1 MTQPSA
7 YTILNVDD
15 NDFARYAKRR
25 TLERAGYRVVEAS
38 TGAECLR
45 LVAAI
50 KPQLVL
56 LDVKLPDMSGL
67 DVCRIIKMDPSTC
80 DVLVLQISASRIAPE
95 DRVFGLEGGA
105 DAYLTEPVDNE
116 LVATA
121 RALLRLYSREQEN
134 RELVAALRHSEA
146 QFRASFELAG
156 VAKAQIDASTGKF
169 MRVNDCYCELV
180 GYAASELMGM
190 TPSDLNHPDDRRDE
204 ADLVAM
210 LLRGDTDEL
219 IGEKRFVRKDGR
231 IIWVSVNTKLIRDA
245 NGAPEQTISVVLDI
259 SQRKHAEER
268 ARRQNERLALL
279 ARVSE
284 QLLTAQDPAVMIRE
298 VFETVRQHLA
308 LDMYFNYR
316 VDSSGSALVLES
328 RGGANQDALPAS
340 HPFYV
345 NKPRYDTP
353 ADVRQQVILEALKRI
368 DDQQATS
375 AQARG
380 FSAYAGH
387 PLLVAERLLGT
398 LSFASKRRHGFD
410 DDEKDFMRTVC
421 HYVAMAQE
429 RLRLLAES
437 RQQVERLEQSE
448 GRLRLAVDGA
458 GMGIWD
464 VDLRTDTSVW
474 KREQYSLLGYAPDA
488 GPATREM
495 WRSRIHAEDLE
506 RVTEAMEQAKSSR
519 SLYSPEHRVIRA
531 DNCEIRWL
539 APFGRFLYDSAGAAV
554 RFVGIVFDFTDRK
567 RAEDAFYEVAER
579 LRLAQVSAHLGI
591 FDWNA
596 RTNDLAWTPEQ
607 EMVYGVPATGMTRYE
622 HWQRLVHPDD
632 LARVEAERAE
642 ALRERQPFTLEYRI
656 LHPSGEIRWVAS
668 KGQGWYDA
676 TGQLTRVLG
685 VNIDITESKRA
696 EEELSHQKQLL
707 QTITDNAPSMLFMMD
722 PMGRVTFANPA
733 ATHLTGYH
741 QEELIGQVLHQK
753 IHHSRPDGSPYP
765 ISDCWLHT
773 ILPFEERITGHE
785 EMFVRKDG
793 TFFSVR
799 CAASS
804 IIQDAIPVG
813 TVIEA
818 QDITKE
824 KKAER
829 ALRDSEERMR
839 TLSNYVPVFVW
850 ACRADGWC
858 YSLNDRWYEYTGL
871 KQEQALGVGWLDS
884 LHPED
889 RERALSKWGQ
899 ALAQK
904 DAYELELRY
913 RRNDGEYRWFIA
925 KALPVKDAKGLIT
938 DWFGT
943 SLDIHDRKLSEQ
955 SLAHLAAIVT
965 SSEDAVIS
973 FSRDSKIVTWNQ
985 AAEKLFGWSARE
997 AIGQTAAIYVP
1008 AERFAESAQIS
1019 ERLRR
1024 GEAIDQFETARRRK
1038 DGSLIDVSLTISP
1051 IKVDHEIVGLSVT
1064 ARDIT
1069 ERKRIEQQRE
1079 QQARLLDLSLDAI
1092 SVWGADRG
1100 IEYWNEGAEK
1110 LYGYSAEEAI
1120 GRSMHDLLK
1129 TTQSVSLQEIED
1141 QIRREGEWEGRLGH
1155 INKRGGQVAVLSR
1168 QQRVA
1173 RPDGEVILEV
1183 NRDITILEEAEE
1195 AVVEAAAH
1203 LKAVVETAVDGII
1216 TFDENG
1222 IVASVN
1228 PAVENMFGYSA
1239 REVIGRNVAMLMP
1252 EPYRSEHDV
1261 YLSHYRQT
1269 GERKVIGIGREVRGR
1284 RKDSS
1289 EFPLDLG
1296 VSETMIGARR
1306 FFTGLLRDATNRKQ
1320 VEQAL
1325 IGAKEAADA
1334 ASYAK
1339 SEFLANMSHEIRSP
1353 LTGVLGYAEILLSR
1367 LSDPKDLESV
1377 RTIKQ
1382 SGQYLLQIINDI
1394 LDLAKI
1400 EAQGVDLEREAIN
1413 LPAFLTEVYALMEV
1427 NAREKALPLFL
1438 KYDGVIPQKIES
1450 DSKRLRQILINL
1462 LSNAIKFTEH
1472 GKVELVVRFAR
1483 AASELQFEVSDSGI
1497 GMTQEQQ
1504 RNLFQPFT
1512 QGDSSVTKVYGGT
1525 GLGLAITH
1533 RLIGAL
1539 GGTIVVDSLSGRGST
1554 FRVTVPVGV
1563 VSVSSYGS
1571 STDPDNSRALAGLFA
1586 EKISAR
1592 ILICEDQ
1599 PEIRHLMGY
1608 FIEQAGGRVTLI
1620 DSGQAAV
1627 EVVEQAPNDFDV
1639 VLLDIQMP
1647 RLDGYEVARR
1657 IRRSGFRK
1665 PVIAVTAAAMPNDRA
1680 KCLAAGCDDYL
1691 AKPIDGKEL
1700 IAMIVRYTAKPLTEE
1715 APFNAPNSQPHA
1727 ESAPAGESP
1736 TGTAKQKNW
1745 RILVVDDRPVAL
1757 NATSRLLEIE
1767 GYTVRSA
1774 STGHAALRVAE
1785 EFEPDLVLLDIS
1797 LPDISGYEVFRRLK
1811 ASESLARTVFV
1822 ALSGHGYE
1830 EGIRARQVGFD
1841 DYLMKPFDIREVDR
1855 LITVTLRSKQAV
1867 VSPTEC

>member
-1 MTQPSA
+1 MTQPLS
-7 YTILNVDD
+7 YTILNITD
-15 NDFARYAKRR
+15 NDAARYAKRR
-25 TLERAGYRVVEAS
+25 TLECAGYRVVEAS
-38 TGAECLR
+38 TGAEGLR
-45 LVAAI
+45 LVMAVQ
-50 KPQLVL
+50 PQLVL
-56 LDVKLPDMSGL
+56 LDVNLPDMNGL
-67 DVCRIIKMDPSTC
+67 DVCRLIKADPATC
-80 DVLVLQISASRIAPE
+80 DVLIVQISASPITP
-95 DRVFGLEGGA
+95 DYRVFGLKGGA
-105 DAYLTEPVDNE
+105 DAYLTESVEANQ
-116 LVATA
+116 LIATV
-121 RALLRLYSREQEN
+121 RALLRLYTHQQEN
-134 RELVAALRHSEA
+134 RELRAALRHSEA

-156 VAKAQIDASTGKF
+156 VGKAQIDASTGTF

-180 GYAASELMGM
+180 GYSASELMGM
-190 TPSDLNHPDDRRDE
+190 TPSDLIHPDDRPEE
-204 ADLVAM
+204 ADLIAR

-219 IGEKRFVRKDGR
+219 IGEKRFLRKDGR
-231 IIWVSVNTKLIRDA
+231 ITWVSLNAKLIRDA
-245 NGAPEQTISVVLDI
+245 NDAPEQTIFVIVDI
-259 SQRKHAEER
+259 SERKHAEER

-284 QLLTAQDPAVMIRE
+284 QLLTAHDPAVLIRE
-298 VFETVRQHLA
+298 VFDTVRQHLA

-316 VDSSGSALVLES
+316 LDSSGSALVLES
-328 RGGANQDALPAS
+328 RGGANEDALPAS
-340 HPFYV
+340 QPFHV
-345 NKPRYDTP
+345 NKSLSDMPVDL
-353 ADVRQQVILEALKRI
+353 RQQVILEALKKI
-368 DDQQATS
+368 DDQQASS
-375 AQARG
+375 AQAEG

-387 PLLVAERLLGT
+387 PLLVAERLVGT

-410 DDEKDFMRTVC
+410 DDEIDFMRTVC

-448 GRLRLAVDGA
+448 SRLRLAVDGA

-464 VDLRTDTSVW
+464 VDLRTDTSIW
-474 KREQYSLLGYAPDA
+474 NREQYSLLGYVPDA

-495 WRSRIHAEDLE
+495 WRSRIYPEDLK

-519 SLYSPEHRVIRA
+519 SLYCPEHRIVRA
-531 DNCEIRWL
+531 DNNQIRWL
-539 APFGRFLYDSAGAAV
+539 APFGRFLYDGAGLAV

-567 RAEDAFYEVAER
+567 GAEDAFHEVAER

-607 EMVYGVPATGMTRYE
+607 EMVYGVPASAMTRYE

-642 ALRERQPFTLEYRI
+642 AIRQRQPFTLEYRI
-656 LHPSGEIRWVAS
+656 LHPSATIRWVAS

-676 TGQLTRVLG
+676 SGQLTRVLG
-685 VNIDITESKRA
+685 VNIDITETKRA
-696 EEELSHQKQLL
+696 EEELRHQKQLL

-722 PMGRVTFANPA
+722 AMGRVTFANPA
-733 ATHLTGYH
+733 ATHLTGYEE
-741 QEELIGQVLHQK
+741 EELIGQVLHEK
-753 IHHSRPDGSPYP
+753 IHHSRPDGSSYP
-765 ISDCWLHT
+765 IADCQLHSV
-773 ILPFEERITGHE
+773 LPFEERITGHE

-799 CAASS
+799 CAGSS
-804 IIQDAIPVG
+804 IIQDGIPVG

-839 TLSNYVPVFVW
+839 TLSDYVPVFVW

-858 YSLNDRWYEYTGL
+858 YSLNDRWYQYTGL
-871 KQEQALGVGWLDS
+871 KPEEALGIGWLGA
-884 LHPED
+884 LHPDD
-889 RERALSKWGQ
+889 RERALSKWAQ
-899 ALAQK
+899 AIAQGG
-904 DAYELELRY
+904 AYEMELRY
-913 RRNDGEYRWFIA
+913 RRSDGEYRWFIA
-925 KALPVKDAKGLIT
+925 KALPLKDASGLIT

-1008 AERFAESAQIS
+1008 PERLAESAQIS

-1024 GEAIDQFETARRRK
+1024 GEAIDQFETVRRRK

-1051 IKVDHEIVGLSVT
+1051 IKVDQEVVGLSVT

-1129 TTQSVSLQEIED
+1129 TSQSVSSQEIED

-1155 INKRGGQVAVLSR
+1155 VNKHGGQVAVLSR
-1168 QQRVA
+1168 QQRIA

-1195 AVVEAAAH
+1195 AVAEAAAH

-1216 TFDENG
+1216 TIDEHG
-1222 IVASVN
+1222 IIASVN
-1228 PAVENMFGYSA
+1228 PAVEKMFGYSA
-1239 REVIGRNVAMLMP
+1239 REVIGRNLSMLIP
-1252 EPYRSEHDV
+1252 EPYWSEHDG
-1261 YLSHYRQT
+1261 YWQT
-1269 GERKVIGIGREVRGR
+1269 GERKLIGSGREVRGR
-1284 RKDSS
+1284 RKNGS
-1289 EFPLDLG
+1289 EFSLDLG

-1325 IGAKEAADA
+1325 IEAKEKADA

-1400 EAQGVDLEREAIN
+1400 EAQGVDLEREA
-1413 LPAFLTEVYALMEV
+1413 LHLAVFLTEVYALMEV

-1472 GKVELVVRFAR
+1472 GKVELVVRFLR
-1483 AASELQFEVSDSGI
+1483 VESELQFEVSDSGI

-1525 GLGLAITH
+1525 GLGLAITR
-1533 RLIGAL
+1533 RLVGAL
-1539 GGTIVVDSLSGRGST
+1539 GGTIVVDSLPGRGST
-1554 FRVTVPVGV
+1554 FRVTVPVAVLSG
-1563 VSVSSYGS
+1563 SYGS
-1571 STDPDNSRALAGLFA
+1571 ATDPENSRAQARLFA
-1586 EKISAR
+1586 EKMTAR

-1599 PEIRHLMGY
+1599 PEIRQLMGY

-1627 EVVEQAPNDFDV
+1627 DVIAQAPNDFDV

-1657 IRRSGFRK
+1657 IRQLGFRK
-1665 PVIAVTAAAMPNDRA
+1665 PLIAVTAAAMPNDRA

-1691 AKPIDGKEL
+1691 PKPIEGKQL
-1700 IAMIVRYTAKPLTEE
+1700 IAMITRYTAKLLTEH
-1715 APFNAPNSQPHA
+1715 APLNTFDPQPVA
-1727 ESAPAGESP
+1727 QSSPACESS
-1736 TGTAKQKNW
+1736 TDTSKQKNW

-1774 STGHAALRVAE
+1774 STGHAALRVAG

-1855 LITVTLRSKQAV
+1855 LITATLSSKQAV
-1867 VSPTEC
+1867 VSRSES

>member
-1 MTQPSA
+1 MIEPPL
-7 YTILNVDD
+7 YTILNIDED
-15 NDFARYAKRR
+15 EAGRHAKSRI
-25 TLERAGYRVVEAS
+25 LELAGYRVLES
-38 TGAECLR
+38 SSGADALR
-45 LVAAI
+45 LVAEM

-56 LDVKLPDMSGL
+56 VSGKLPGMSGL
-67 DVCRIIKMDPSTC
+67 DVCRTIKANPSTA
-80 DVLVLQISASRIAPE
+80 DVLVLQISASRIATE
-95 DRVFGLEGGA
+95 VRVFGPEGCA
-105 DAYLTEPVDNE
+105 DAYLTEPLEANE

-134 RELVAALRHSEA
+134 RELVVALRHSQA

-156 VAKAQIDASTGKF
+156 VGQAQIDAASGKF
-169 MRVNDCYCELV
+169 IRVNDCYRELV
-180 GYAASELMGM
+180 GYTESELMGM
-190 TPSDLNHPDDRRDE
+190 TPSDLNHPDDRDGE
-204 ADLVAM
+204 AALVAG

-219 IGEKRFVRKDGR
+219 IGEKRFVRKDGG
-231 IIWVSVNTKLIRDA
+231 IIWVSVNAKLIRDA
-245 NGAPEQTISVVLDI
+245 SGAPERTISVVIDI
-259 SQRKHAEER
+259 SERKRAEER

-284 QLLTAQDPAVMIRE
+284 QLLTACDPAVMIKE
-298 VFETVRQHLA
+298 VFEIVRQHLA
-308 LDMYFNYR
+308 LDIYFKYR
-316 VDSSGSALVLES
+316 LESSGPALVLES
-328 RGGANQDALPAS
+328 RGGANYDALPVS
-340 HPFYV
+340 RPFHV
-345 NKPRYDTP
+345 SKSLYDSP
-353 ADVRQQVILEALKRI
+353 GQSRQQFVLEALKRI
-368 DDQQATS
+368 DDEQATS
-375 AQARG
+375 AQTRG

-387 PLLVAERLLGT
+387 PLLVAERLIGT

-410 DDEKDFMRTVC
+410 EDEIDFMRTVC

-437 RQQVERLEQSE
+437 RQQVERLEESE
-448 GRLRLAVDGA
+448 SRLRLAVDGA

-464 VDLRTDTSVW
+464 VDLRTGTSVW
-474 KREQYSLLGYAPDA
+474 NREQYSLLGYAPDA

-495 WRSRIHAEDLE
+495 WRSRIHPEDLE
-506 RVTEAMEQAKSSR
+506 QVTEAMEQAKSSR

-539 APFGRFLYDSAGAAV
+539 APFGRFLYDGAGAAV

-567 RAEDAFYEVAER
+567 HAEDAFHEAAER
-579 LRLAQVSAHLGI
+579 LHLAQVSAHLGI
-591 FDWNA
+591 FDWNP
-596 RTNDLAWTPEQ
+596 RTDTLAWTPEQ
-607 EMVYGVPATGMTRYE
+607 EMVYGVPAGGMSHYE
-622 HWQRLVHPDD
+622 HWRRLVHTDD
-632 LARVEAERAE
+632 LTRVEAERGA
-642 ALRERQPFTLEYRI
+642 AIRQRQPFTLEYRI
-656 LHPSGEIRWVAS
+656 LHPSGKIRWVAS

-696 EEELSHQKQLL
+696 EEELGHQKQLL
-707 QTITDNAPSMLFMMD
+707 ETITDNAPSMLFMMD

-733 ATHLTGYH
+733 ATRLTGYH
-741 QEELIGQVLHQK
+741 QEELIGQVLHEK

-765 ISDCWLHT
+765 ISECRLQSV
-773 ILPFEERITGHE
+773 LPFEERITGHE

-799 CAASS
+799 CAGSS
-804 IIQDAIPVG
+804 IIQDGIPVG

-829 ALRDSEERMR
+829 ALRDSEERLR

-871 KQEQALGVGWLDS
+871 RHEQALGVGWLDA
-884 LHPED
+884 LHPDD

-899 ALAQK
+899 AVAQG
-904 DAYELELRY
+904 DAYEVELRY
-913 RRNDGEYRWFIA
+913 RRADGEYRWFIA
-925 KALPVKDAKGLIT
+925 KALPVKDGSGLIT

-943 SLDIHDRKLSEQ
+943 SLDIHDRKSSEQ

-965 SSEDAVIS
+965 SSEDAIIS

-997 AIGQTAAIYVP
+997 ALGQTPAIFVP
-1008 AERFAESAQIS
+1008 PERSAESAQIS

-1024 GEAIDQFETARRRK
+1024 GEAIDQFETVRRRK

-1051 IKVDHEIVGLSVT
+1051 IKVAHEIVGLSVT
-1064 ARDIT
+1064 ARDVT

-1092 SVWGADRG
+1092 SVWGVDRG

-1129 TTQSVSLQEIED
+1129 TTHSVSLQEIED
-1141 QIRREGEWEGRLGH
+1141 QIHREGEWEGRLGH

-1168 QQRVA
+1168 QQRIA
-1173 RPDGEVILEV
+1173 RPDGDVILEV
-1183 NRDITILEEAEE
+1183 NRDITILEEAEQ
-1195 AVVEAAAH
+1195 AVAEAAAH
-1203 LKAVVETAVDGII
+1203 LKAIVETAVDGII
-1216 TFDENG
+1216 TIDENG

-1228 PAVENMFGYSA
+1228 PAVEKMFGYSM
-1239 REVIGRNVAMLMP
+1239 REVIGHNVSMLMP
-1252 EPYRSEHDV
+1252 EPYRSEHDA

-1284 RKDSS
+1284 RKDGS
-1289 EFPLDLG
+1289 EFPVDLG

-1306 FFTGLLRDATNRKQ
+1306 FFTGLLRDATTRKQ

-1325 IGAKEAADA
+1325 IEAKEAADA

-1353 LTGVLGYAEILLSR
+1353 MTGVLGYAEILLGR
-1367 LSDPKDLESV
+1367 LSDPKDLDCV

-1400 EAQGVDLEREAIN
+1400 EAQGVDLDREVIS
-1413 LPAFLTEVYALMEV
+1413 LPSFLTEVYALMEV
-1427 NAREKALPLFL
+1427 NAREKTLPLFL

-1462 LSNAIKFTEH
+1462 LSNAIKFTEQ
-1472 GKVELVVRFAR
+1472 GSVELVVRFPR
-1483 AASELQFEVSDSGI
+1483 AESELQFEVSDSGI

-1504 RNLFQPFT
+1504 RNLFHPFT
-1512 QGDSSVTKVYGGT
+1512 QGDSSVTKAYGGT
-1525 GLGLAITH
+1525 GLGLAITK
-1533 RLIGAL
+1533 RLVGAL
-1539 GGTIVVDSLSGRGST
+1539 GGTIAVDSLPGHGST
-1554 FRVTVPVGV
+1554 FRVTVPVQV
-1563 VSVSSYGS
+1563 VSGSSYGS
-1571 STDPDNSRALAGLFA
+1571 AAAQDNSRAVARLFTG
-1586 EKISAR
+1586 KMTAR
-1592 ILICEDQ
+1592 VLICEDQ
-1599 PEIRHLMGY
+1599 PEIRRLMGY

-1620 DSGQAAV
+1620 DSGEAAVDVVKQAAD
-1627 EVVEQAPNDFDV
+1627 DFDLV
-1639 VLLDIQMP
+1639 ILDIQMP

-1657 IRRSGFRK
+1657 IRQLEFRK
-1665 PVIAVTAAAMPNDRA
+1665 PIIAVTAAAMLNDRE
-1680 KCLAAGCDDYL
+1680 KCLEAGCNDYL
-1691 AKPIDGKEL
+1691 PKPIEGEEL
-1700 IAMIVRYTAKPLTEE
+1700 LAMIARYTAKPAIEKASL
-1715 APFNAPNSQPHA
+1715 NLVNSQPQA
-1727 ESAPAGESP
+1727 E
-1736 TGTAKQKNW
+1736 TALVGNASRETSKQKNW

-1757 NATSRLLEIE
+1757 NATSRLLEME

-1774 STGHAALRVAE
+1774 STGHAAIRVAT

-1811 ASESLARTVFV
+1811 ASESLAATVFV

-1830 EGIRARQVGFD
+1830 ERIRARQVGFD
-1841 DYLMKPFDIREVDR
+1841 DYLMKPFDIKEIGR
-1855 LITVTLRSKQAV
+1855 LIAANLGQSRRL
-1867 VSPTEC
+1867 